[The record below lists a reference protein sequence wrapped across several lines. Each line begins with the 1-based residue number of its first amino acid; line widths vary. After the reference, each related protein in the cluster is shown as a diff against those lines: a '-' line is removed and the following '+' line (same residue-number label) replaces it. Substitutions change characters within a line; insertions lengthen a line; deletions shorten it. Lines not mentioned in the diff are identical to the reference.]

1 MTTYAVFSCSHFKPN
16 MTQEE
21 YTGDEVLIEEVPNG
35 KSAFDHSKDKAK
47 DFSYYYAHQP
57 ESTKGFPPE
66 AKVRE
71 EDPLTRAD
79 GCGPKALDEQKEVV
93 MDNVRWLS
101 TMSFSDDGKVVKV
114 YIDFPEEIKDAKIT
128 CEFERFGVELI
139 ARLPS
144 GRLYGVRVKDAEG
157 WVLEHERKNGWAH
170 EIVPENCKH
179 RVSSSSPKITLTLA
193 KKDEKEK
200 WYELRKKDIRST
212 F

>member
-1 MTTYAVFSCSHFKPN
+1 M
-16 MTQEE
+16 
-21 YTGDEVLIEEVPNG
+21 LIEEVPNG